1 MVSDLSVLE
10 LLHVGLAVVKVLLSD
25 VDPRIKLRVYRDN
38 LAISVSFIYFF
49 LTSFFLLLDSH

>member
-1 MVSDLSVLE
+1 MVSNLSVLE
-10 LLHVGLAVVKVLLSD
+10 LLHVGLAVVKVLLGG
-25 VDPRIKLRVYRDN
+25 VGPRIELQVHRDD